1 MELIFGIT
9 AAILAVIVVI
19 IIVTH
24 RYSDSD
30 DMKDRRRFI
39 KFLKAQKI
47 KLSPK
52 WYKYAVQ
59 LDKAHHTR
67 IIKCFTIA
75 RELLISLDDALEAAV
90 YISSEK
96 KITLDDKES
105 SEKKDSKDK
114 FVLEGADFDKFFYC
128 FRLIRNV
135 DLLFDEKKMMEAY
148 KMCVTPKKDIL
159 EPFARAWV
167 DQTNADLQIDFETAK
182 EFI

>member
-96 KITLDDKES
+96 KNYHIFINCSQILS
-105 SEKKDSKDK
+105 N
-114 FVLEGADFDKFFYC
+114 FNFF
-128 FRLIRNV
+128 F
-135 DLLFDEKKMMEAY
+135 LLLTA
-148 KMCVTPKKDIL
+148 IL
-159 EPFARAWV
+159 H
-167 DQTNADLQIDFETAK
+167 NK
-182 EFI
+182 N